1 MNDATV
7 NPVESGAME
16 PEVKP
21 AAVKPAVVPPAVEK
35 PVEVPASVKP
45 AVVPVVEKPVEVPAA
60 VKPAEKPVAQK
71 PAAAKPAAPKPAEK
85 PAAAAKPDVAMEF
98 RREFEQ
104 IKNSLAKQNEGN
116 AAFMK
121 QWGEYVQNIY
131 KDVLPFFN
139 RMSQSISQ
147 RVAGLD
153 KRVFDAEKTLRALQ
167 DQSSTIASQQD
178 ALKEQSGTIN
188 KLQDCTARY
197 QNDVLFKAQK
207 EILEDLVL
215 LSDQVRCN
223 IQDQEQNKDYDTLLD
238 SMKQIGKWIDASLGR
253 SKMRKFEDCTDGTPS
268 IDKKRQ
274 EVVETAET
282 DVAEQ
287 DGCFVTRQPGY
298 LWTIPFVGS
307 VETMLSGNAPQAF
320 EFVFRPEQ
328 VVKLKYI
335 PKKKSKKSPS

>member
-21 AAVKPAVVPPAVEK
+21 AAVKPAVVPPA
-35 PVEVPASVKP
+35 
-45 AVVPVVEKPVEVPAA
+45 VEKPVEVPAA

-85 PAAAAKPDVAMEF
+85 PAAAAKPDVVMEF
-98 RREFEQ
+98 RKEFEQ
-104 IKNSLAKQNEGN
+104 IKNSLARQNEIN
-116 AAFMK
+116 AVVSRQLGAYIQDF
-121 QWGEYVQNIY
+121 Y
-131 KDVLPFFN
+131 KEVLPFFN
-139 RMSQSISQ
+139 RLSQ